1 LSRVLLTGAA
11 GSIGTVLRRKLAG
24 RYELRAL
31 DRVRIGG
38 PGSVRADAAR
48 AGRGFERAFEGCDAV
63 VDLAGVP
70 DPDTPWDVVRKNNIP
85 AAMNTLEAARRH
97 GVARVVY
104 ASSNHVTGQYERDE
118 PYLRIVAGDYG
129 RLEPVGLRRIT
140 TRDPIRPDGS
150 YALGKVFA
158 EAAAR
163 YYADEHGL
171 SAVCLRIGTFRDD
184 GRPRAPRHFATLLTP
199 ADLVRLVVCALE
211 APASLRFGIYYGV
224 SANTW
229 RIWDVSDARA
239 ELGYEPQ
246 DDAERFR

>member
-1 LSRVLLTGAA
+1 M
-11 GSIGTVLRRKLAG
+11 LRRELAG
-24 RYELRAL
+24 EYELRAL
-31 DRVRIGG
+31 DRVRIGEAN
-38 PGSVRADAAR
+38 SVRADAAK
-48 AGRGFERAFEGCDAV
+48 AGRAFERAFDGCDAV

-70 DPDTPWDVVRKNNIP
+70 DPDTPWDVVHKNNIP

-104 ASSNHVTGQYERDE
+104 ASSNHVTGRYERDE
-118 PYLRIVAGDYG
+118 PYQRIVAGDYG
-129 RLEPVGLRRIT
+129 SLDPVAFRRIT

-150 YALGKVFA
+150 YAVGKAFG

-184 GRPRAPRHFATLLTP
+184 GTPQAPRHFATLLTA

-211 APASLRFGIYYGV
+211 APDSLRFGIYYGV

-229 RIWDVSDARA
+229 RIWDLSDAQA
-239 ELGYEPQ
+239 ELGFEPQ